1 MSKSILSNS
10 ENLILNK
17 IAHHRA
23 YNDKAQEMLC
33 SHELSEE
40 EEQKWIE
47 KAKHHGS
54 ELRRYRRKRDNIR
67 KKIKRWEDA
76 KKTN

>member
-10 ENLILNK
+10 ENFILNK
-17 IAHHRA
+17 IAHHKA

-33 SHELSEE
+33 DHTLSEE
-40 EEQKWIE
+40 EQAIYIEQ
-47 KAKHHGS
+47 AKHHGS

-67 KKIKRWEDA
+67 KKIKRWEES
-76 KKTN
+76 NE